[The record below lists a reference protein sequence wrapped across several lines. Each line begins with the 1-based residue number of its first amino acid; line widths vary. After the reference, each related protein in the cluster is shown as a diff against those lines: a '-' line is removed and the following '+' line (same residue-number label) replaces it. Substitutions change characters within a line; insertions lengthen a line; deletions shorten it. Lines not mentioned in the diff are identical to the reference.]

1 MEESEFIVIPKKER
15 TVECGKHRTIST
27 MSQMEKIAPR
37 VIDERLKRKIEE
49 TVDRAQ
55 FGFRKG
61 KGTRNAIFVLR
72 TIIERAI
79 EKQKDLFMC
88 FVDFEKAFDM
98 VRHEV

>member
-1 MEESEFIVIPKKER
+1 
-15 TVECGKHRTIST
+15 
-27 MSQMEKIAPR
+27 MSQIAKIVLR
-37 VIDERLKRKIEE
+37 VIDGRLRRKVEE

-61 KGTRNAIFVLR
+61 KGTPNAIFVLR

-88 FVDFEKAFDM
+88 FVDLEK
-98 VRHEV
+98 RLIW